1 MDCEADGW
9 VSLAANGRCR
19 QHQSHCLVP
28 EISWMEHYEQACE
41 MVAEKA
47 CNLRE
52 PTVVYQLK
60 MLRQGTKLNAIA
72 EGVHVNVL
80 VTRSEFDCLR

>member
-41 MVAEKA
+41 MVAESLQSKRTYGGMSAQDAAAERDCRRSARKCA
-47 CNLRE
+47 CHEKRIGL
-52 PTVVYQLK
+52 PALS
-60 MLRQGTKLNAIA
+60 L
-72 EGVHVNVL
+72 
-80 VTRSEFDCLR
+80 